1 MNKLSKL
8 NLKVLGF
15 NGQVFLSDVFKCWEA
30 AMVAEV
36 VTAVVM
42 VVAVIW
48 LLTYIEED
56 TNTTGESFLDDFGR
70 FRRFFQNANR
80 HTDRQTDGQM
90 DGQTYGHMDGH
101 TLL

>member
-1 MNKLSKL
+1 MCIISNQMNKLSKL

-42 VVAVIW
+42 VVAVI
-48 LLTYIEED
+48 
-56 TNTTGESFLDDFGR
+56 
-70 FRRFFQNANR
+70 
-80 HTDRQTDGQM
+80 
-90 DGQTYGHMDGH
+90 
-101 TLL
+101 